1 VIYLLLIIHLIHLSK
16 KKSRIELSDTPPN
29 EVFLMTMLFQFFCI
43 TFSQHHHFLIKLQS
57 ITLKTTIL

>member
-29 EVFLMTMLFQFFCI
+29 EVFIFDDYAVPIFFASRLANI
-43 TFSQHHHFLIKLQS
+43 IIF
-57 ITLKTTIL
+57 